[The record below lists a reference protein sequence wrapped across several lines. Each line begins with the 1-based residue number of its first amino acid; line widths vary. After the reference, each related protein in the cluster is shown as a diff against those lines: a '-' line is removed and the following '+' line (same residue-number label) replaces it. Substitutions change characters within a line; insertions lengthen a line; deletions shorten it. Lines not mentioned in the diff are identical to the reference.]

1 MVMLAWSLAFGALS
15 DYGTALAAGLVK
27 IPDILYYVSAVYG
40 TYGMLLICGMALISR
55 SWMAYVARAIRVYLG
70 AMKVQLER
78 RLNSRTA
85 SFQE

>member
-1 MVMLAWSLAFGALS
+1 MVMLAWSFAFGALS
-15 DYGTALAAGLVK
+15 DFGTALAAGLVK

-55 SWMAYVARAIRVYLG
+55 TWMAYVARAIRVYLG